1 MPRIIPIRDLRDTT
15 KLSEMCNASNEP
27 IFVTKNGYGDMVI
40 MSMQTYEEQLA
51 RLNMYTKIMEG
62 KSQADKGQL
71 LDGPSTMEK
80 LRKKY
85 VEQV

>member
-1 MPRIIPIRDLRDTT
+1 MPQIRPIRDLKNTT
-15 KLSEMCNASNEP
+15 EISNLCHEVREP
-27 IFVTKNGYGDMVI
+27 IFITKNGYGDMVI
-40 MSMQTYEEQLA
+40 MSMRTYEEQLA

-62 KSQADKGQL
+62 KSQANNGQL
-71 LDGPSTMEK
+71 LDGQSTMEK

>member
-1 MPRIIPIRDLRDTT
+1 MPRIIPIRDLKNTAAIS
-15 KLSEMCNASNEP
+15 KMCSESKEP
-27 IFVTKNGYGDMVI
+27 IYITKNGYGDMVI
-40 MSMQTYEEQLA
+40 MSMRTYEEQLA

-62 KSQADKGQL
+62 KSQADNGQL
-71 LDGPSTMEK
+71 LDGQSTMEK

>member
-40 MSMQTYEEQLA
+40 MSMQIYEEQLA

-62 KSQADKGQL
+62 KSQADNGQL
-71 LDGPSTMEK
+71 LDGSSTMEK